1 MESAFCFILLKEK
14 GKKKMKRT
22 IKSTLALVL
31 ALLMTL
37 CLFACKE
44 QAETPEIPETTAGAP
59 ADGGAIA
66 PEGLWANATYL
77 EDTSFG
83 EGAKT
88 VTVKVIVE
96 DKSVTFT
103 IKTDAKTLGEALLA
117 HNLIAGEQGDFGLY
131 VKVVNGITADY
142 DVDQSYW
149 GFSKNG
155 EYMMTGVDGT
165 DIADGEAYELTY
177 TK

>member
-1 MESAFCFILLKEK
+1 
-14 GKKKMKRT
+14 MKRN
-22 IKSTLALVL
+22 IKSILALIL

-37 CLFACKE
+37 CLFACNDG
-44 QAETPEIPETTAGAP
+44 QTETPETSGVAAESGA
-59 ADGGAIA
+59 AEAQ
-66 PEGLWANATYL
+66 GLWANATYL
-77 EDTSFG
+77 EDASFG

-96 DKSVTFT
+96 DKTVTFT
-103 IKTDAKTLGEALLA
+103 VKTDATTLGEALLA
-117 HNLIAGEQGDFGLY
+117 HGLIAGEESEYGLY

-142 DVDQSYW
+142 DVDRSYW
-149 GFSKNG
+149 SLSKGG

-165 DIADGEAYELTY
+165 AFADGEVYELTY

>member
-1 MESAFCFILLKEK
+1 
-14 GKKKMKRT
+14 MKNT
-22 IKSTLALVL
+22 IKSTLALIL

-37 CLFACKE
+37 CLFSCKKDE
-44 QAETPEIPETTAGAP
+44 TETPQTPSGAENEAG
-59 ADGGAIA
+59 GTIA
-66 PEGLWANATYL
+66 PEGLWASATYL
-77 EDTSFG
+77 KDTTFG

-88 VTVKVIVE
+88 VTVKVIA
-96 DKSVTFT
+96 DGKSVTFT
-103 IKTDAKTLGEALLA
+103 VKTDAETLGDALLS
-117 HNLIAGEQGDFGLY
+117 HNLIAGDEGQYGLY

-165 DIADGEAYELTY
+165 AIADGETYELTY

>member
-1 MESAFCFILLKEK
+1 
-14 GKKKMKRT
+14 MKNT
-22 IKSTLALVL
+22 IKSTLALIL

-37 CLFACKE
+37 CLFSCKKDE
-44 QAETPEIPETTAGAP
+44 PETPQTPSGAENEAG
-59 ADGGAIA
+59 GTIA
-66 PEGLWANATYL
+66 PEGLWASATYL
-77 EDTSFG
+77 KDTTFG

-88 VTVKVIVE
+88 VTVKVIAGG
-96 DKSVTFT
+96 KSVTFT
-103 IKTDAKTLGEALLA
+103 VKTDAETLGDALLA
-117 HNLIAGEQGDFGLY
+117 HNLIAGDEGQYGLY

-165 DIADGEAYELTY
+165 AIADGETYELTY

>member
-1 MESAFCFILLKEK
+1 
-14 GKKKMKRT
+14 MKRN
-22 IKSTLALVL
+22 IKSIL
-31 ALLMTL
+31 ALLLALLLSL
-37 CLFACKE
+37 CLFSCKE
-44 QAETPEIPETTAGAP
+44 EPAETPQTSDAAGTEA
-59 ADGGAIA
+59 AGTIA

-77 EDTSFG
+77 EDTTFG

-88 VTVKVIVE
+88 VTVKVVVE

-103 IKTDAKTLGEALLA
+103 LKTDAANLGEALLA
-117 HNLIAGEQGDFGLY
+117 HGLIAGEESQYGLY

-142 DVDQSYW
+142 DIDQSYW
-149 GFSKNG
+149 GFTKGG

-165 DIADGEAYELTY
+165 EIADGEAYELTY

>member
-1 MESAFCFILLKEK
+1 
-14 GKKKMKRT
+14 MKN
-22 IKSTLALVL
+22 IKSILALIL
-31 ALLMTL
+31 ALIMTL
-37 CLFACKE
+37 SLFSCNKDE
-44 QAETPEIPETTAGAP
+44 AETPETSAGAVEE
-59 ADGGAIA
+59 GGSIA

-77 EDTSFG
+77 EDTAFG

-88 VTVKVIVE
+88 VQVKVVVE

-103 IKTDAKTLGEALLA
+103 IKTDAATLGDALLA
-117 HNLIAGEQGDFGLY
+117 HGLIAGDQGDFGLY
-131 VKVVNGITADY
+131 IKFVNGIRADY

-149 GFSKNG
+149 GFTKNG

-165 DIADGEAYELTY
+165 EIADGEVYELTY

>member
-1 MESAFCFILLKEK
+1 
-14 GKKKMKRT
+14 MKNT
-22 IKSTLALVL
+22 IKSTLALIL

-37 CLFACKE
+37 CLFSCKKDE
-44 QAETPEIPETTAGAP
+44 TETPQTPSGAENEAG
-59 ADGGAIA
+59 GTIA
-66 PEGLWANATYL
+66 PEGLWASATYL
-77 EDTSFG
+77 KDTTFG

-88 VTVKVIVE
+88 VTVKVIA
-96 DKSVTFT
+96 DGKSVTFT
-103 IKTDAKTLGEALLA
+103 VKTNAETLGDALLA
-117 HNLIAGEQGDFGLY
+117 HNLIAGDEGQYGLY

-165 DIADGEAYELTY
+165 AIADGETYELTY

>member
-1 MESAFCFILLKEK
+1 
-14 GKKKMKRT
+14 MKNT
-22 IKSTLALVL
+22 IRSTLALIL
-31 ALLMTL
+31 ALLLSL
-37 CLFACKE
+37 CLFACKNE
-44 QAETPEIPETTAGAP
+44 PAETPDTDGSNAAT
-59 ADGGAIA
+59 DGGAIA

-77 EDTSFG
+77 EDTTFG

-103 IKTDAKTLGEALLA
+103 LKTDAETLGEALLA
-117 HNLIAGEQGDFGLY
+117 HNLIAGEKGDFGLY

-165 DIADGEAYELTY
+165 AIADGEVYELTY

>member
-1 MESAFCFILLKEK
+1 
-14 GKKKMKRT
+14 MKNT
-22 IKSTLALVL
+22 IKSTVALIL
-31 ALLMTL
+31 ALLLSL
-37 CLFACKE
+37 CLFACKNE
-44 QAETPEIPETTAGAP
+44 PTETPDTDGSNAAT
-59 ADGGAIA
+59 DGGAIA

-77 EDTSFG
+77 EDTTFG

-103 IKTDAKTLGEALLA
+103 VKTDAETLGEALLA

-165 DIADGEAYELTY
+165 AIADGEVYELTY

>member
-1 MESAFCFILLKEK
+1 
-14 GKKKMKRT
+14 MKNT
-22 IKSTLALVL
+22 IKSTIALL
-31 ALLMTL
+31 MALLMTL
-37 CLFACKE
+37 CLFACKNGE
-44 QAETPEIPETTAGAP
+44 AEAP
-59 ADGGAIA
+59 QTGDSAASEAGGAIA
-66 PEGLWANATYL
+66 PEGLWKDATYL
-77 EDTSFG
+77 EDTEFG

-88 VTVKVIVE
+88 VTVKVIAE

-103 IKTDAKTLGEALLA
+103 VKTDAKTLGEALLA
-117 HNLIAGEQGDFGLY
+117 HGLIAGDQGDFGLY

-142 DVDQSYW
+142 DIDQSYW

-165 DIADGEAYELTY
+165 AIADGEVYELTY